1 MYDNGRY
8 ALATIAGAIVLAA
21 ATIIVGFHAGTA
33 LERVGQSGV
42 EHSPPSATTTDNR
55 SPIPD
60 PHLADRS

>member
-1 MYDNGRY
+1 MHDNGRY
-8 ALATIAGAIVLAA
+8 ALATIAGAIMLAA

-42 EHSPPSATTTDNR
+42 EHSSRSSTATDNR
-55 SPIPD
+55 SQIPD